1 MTPPAMELL
10 SPKLRTLFFK
20 PGAGGTAEWIP
31 SRFKSP
37 YGGRGS
43 AKTWGAAGLVVALGS
58 IHQLRVLCAREYQSS
73 IRESIHQVLSSR
85 IVELGLSRYYDV
97 QRETIIGKQR
107 TKDGDGYRRTEIIF
121 AGIKTDPAKVK
132 GTEDVDLCLLEES
145 QNVSKQSWKDLHAT
159 VRNRRGGSEIWPIF
173 NPTNENDPTYERI
186 VARDP
191 LPPHIRRLKV
201 NYDDNP
207 WFPNDLNIER
217 LDLLDQIRDTKDEDE
232 RVQLQQDY
240 DHIWLGEC
248 QKRSDASVFRRR
260 VVVEA
265 FPDAPE
271 GTTYLYGLDYGYA
284 NDPTALVEMW
294 VTVNADKS
302 EELWISREAY
312 GYRVET
318 DELPALFDSLVPR
331 ARKWAIKA
339 DSARPETTSQLTK
352 REGFRVSS
360 ADKWPGSLEDGIAHV
375 KQYRRIHIHSR
386 CKHLQEEA
394 RMYCYKVDRVT
405 GEVLPIVVDKWNHG
419 WDAVRYGLDG
429 RIKRKR
435 SYFG

>member
-1 MTPPAMELL
+1 
-10 SPKLRTLFFK
+10 
-20 PGAGGTAEWIP
+20 
-31 SRFKSP
+31 
-37 YGGRGS
+37 
-43 AKTWGAAGLVVALGS
+43 
-58 IHQLRVLCAREYQSS
+58 
-73 IRESIHQVLSSR
+73 
-85 IVELGLSRYYDV
+85 
-97 QRETIIGKQR
+97 
-107 TKDGDGYRRTEIIF
+107 
-121 AGIKTDPAKVK
+121 
-132 GTEDVDLCLLEES
+132 
-145 QNVSKQSWKDLHAT
+145 
-159 VRNRRGGSEIWPIF
+159 
-173 NPTNENDPTYERI
+173 
-186 VARDP
+186 
-191 LPPHIRRLKV
+191 
-201 NYDDNP
+201 
-207 WFPNDLNIER
+207 
-217 LDLLDQIRDTKDEDE
+217 
-232 RVQLQQDY
+232 
-240 DHIWLGEC
+240 
-248 QKRSDASVFRRR
+248 
-260 VVVEA
+260 
-265 FPDAPE
+265 
-271 GTTYLYGLDYGYA
+271 
-284 NDPTALVEMW
+284 MW